1 MPRAAA
7 KSNELVA
14 VRKKRE
20 NMIRKDQY
28 TLLLL
33 LFGKETYLTH
43 YDGIRVLCI
52 DLERPLLRPR
62 QRERRIW

>member
-1 MPRAAA
+1 VPRAAA

-14 VRKKRE
+14 VRRKRE
-20 NMIRKDQY
+20 NMIRKDQN

-33 LFGKETYLTH
+33 LFRKGTYLSH
-43 YDGIRVLCI
+43 YEGIHVLCI

>member
-1 MPRAAA
+1 M
-7 KSNELVA
+7 
-14 VRKKRE
+14 RKKRE
-20 NMIRKDQY
+20 NMIRKGPY

-33 LFGKETYLTH
+33 LFGKGTYLTH
-43 YDGIRVLCI
+43 YEGIRVLCI

>member
-1 MPRAAA
+1 VPRAAA
-7 KSNELVA
+7 KSNEVVA
-14 VRKKRE
+14 VRRKRE

-33 LFGKETYLTH
+33 LFGKGTYLNH
-43 YDGIRVLCI
+43 YGGMRVLCI
-52 DLERPLLRPR
+52 DLERPLLHPR